1 MTKQFWIVLLALL
14 SAGAPTAY
22 SQPQKRT
29 FNKVLA
35 DSLRRMT
42 IVDQEAANIRQ
53 GKYKDY
59 TLEAWDHFKD
69 SVFKTHAQILEKFFD
84 QHGYPGIDFVGKE
97 GEHDFWLMVQHSDHN
112 PAFQEKVLNAMQKE
126 VQRNNADKKNFAY
139 LTDRLY
145 LNTGR
150 KQLYGTQVIY
160 RRDICQAYPKPTDDS
175 THINDRRK
183 AVGLPTVEEY
193 LNLMT
198 NMHFEM
204 NKANMEERGIKG
216 PTLYTVPKQ

>member
-1 MTKQFWIVLLALL
+1 MTNYVWILLLL
-14 SAGAPTAY
+14 LLTAATHSSY
-22 SQPQKRT
+22 SQKANRP

-35 DSLRRMT
+35 DSLRSMT
-42 IVDQEAANIRQ
+42 IVDQEAAYIRT

-59 TLEAWDHFKD
+59 TPEAWSHFKD
-69 SVFKTHAQILEKFFD
+69 SVFKTHAQILDKIFKE
-84 QHGYPGIDFVGKE
+84 HGYPGIDLVGKE

-112 PAFQEKVLNAMQKE
+112 PAFQEKILTAMKKE
-126 VQRNNADKKNFAY
+126 LERNNADPKNFAY

-145 LNTGR
+145 LNTSR
-150 KQLYGTQVIY
+150 KQLYGTQVTY
-160 RRDICQAYPKPTDDS
+160 RQDICQAYPRPTQDS
-175 THINDRRK
+175 THLNDRRK
-183 AVGLPTVEEY
+183 AVGLPPIEEY

-216 PTLYTVPKQ
+216 PTLYTIPKQ